1 MTEHINV
8 REYTEE
14 PLVELVVPRTH
25 KWNYFEATVWRLRQ
39 PVEADYFRAI
49 QVATAFEARRAA
61 YVAEKAEA
69 GKALGMRAARMAEER
84 VAANPDVDPDPE
96 LRAFMARESV
106 AMSGPDPVN
115 ITARYKL
122 AETLAVFIEPPQSP
136 ERILSLGPDI
146 MAYLDGKLA
155 EAYTGEAAK
164 KRLAPRG
171 ASSPEPTSTASTPS
185 SASGTTSPPGS

>member
-69 GKALGMRAARMAEER
+69 GKALGMRAARMAASFKMLARSAPENPAVR
-84 VAANPDVDPDPE
+84 SAIVLKLADLANGF
-96 LRAFMARESV
+96 LRA
-106 AMSGPDPVN
+106 
-115 ITARYKL
+115 
-122 AETLAVFIEPPQSP
+122 
-136 ERILSLGPDI
+136 
-146 MAYLDGKLA
+146 
-155 EAYTGEAAK
+155 
-164 KRLAPRG
+164 
-171 ASSPEPTSTASTPS
+171 
-185 SASGTTSPPGS
+185 